1 MQRVEVA
8 LGARSY
14 DILIGCGLDD
24 VFIAFVRQAVYSPR
38 GMIVTDTNIGPRYA
52 PHVAKLAERAG
63 VAVDVV
69 TVPAGETSKSLVQA
83 DHIFTRAIEF
93 GLDRRSPIFALGGG
107 VVGDLTGFAAA
118 TYMRGVPFVQI
129 PTSLLAQVD
138 SSVGGKVAVNHAL
151 GKNLIGAFYQ
161 PAAVFIDLDFLHALP
176 PREIASGL
184 GEIIKYGII
193 SDADFFTWLA
203 EHTGDVRA
211 LRREAAIHMI
221 ARSCEIKADVVARD
235 EYEGGLRRILNFGH
249 TIAHAVETETG
260 YTRYRHGE
268 AVAVGMVGAAYISEE
283 MGLLAPEERARI
295 EALLC
300 GVGLPLCAEGVA
312 PDAMYA
318 DLFHDKKTVGGRLHW
333 VLAKGIGSTEVRA
346 DVPEETV
353 RRALAKIVKGP

>member
-1 MQRVEVA
+1 
-8 LGARSY
+8 
-14 DILIGCGLDD
+14 
-24 VFIAFVRQAVYSPR
+24 
-38 GMIVTDTNIGPRYA
+38 
-52 PHVAKLAERAG
+52 
-63 VAVDVV
+63 
-69 TVPAGETSKSLVQA
+69 
-83 DHIFTRAIEF
+83 
-93 GLDRRSPIFALGGG
+93 
-107 VVGDLTGFAAA
+107 
-118 TYMRGVPFVQI
+118 MRGVPFVQI

-138 SSVGGKVAVNHAL
+138 SSVGGKVAVNHPL

-203 EHTGDVRA
+203 EHTGDVCA